1 MKIPQQRDIIFIDFD
16 PSLGKE
22 IQKRRPGIVVT
33 NNEFNKRTGFC
44 YVCPISSTKR
54 KAPLY
59 VDLIVEG
66 ETSGISGQ
74 ISVHQMRSMDYTK
87 RKFQKVA
94 VCDLATFS
102 AVLERIEAFV
112 SLEN

>member
-1 MKIPQQRDIIFIDFD
+1 MTIPQQRDIVFIDFD

-22 IQKRRPGIVVT
+22 IQKRRPAVVVT

-59 VDLIVEG
+59 VDIVTEG
-66 ETSGISGQ
+66 DNAFIDGQ
-74 ISVHQMRSMDYTK
+74 ISVHQMRSVDYTK

-94 VCDLATFS
+94 VCDLSTFS